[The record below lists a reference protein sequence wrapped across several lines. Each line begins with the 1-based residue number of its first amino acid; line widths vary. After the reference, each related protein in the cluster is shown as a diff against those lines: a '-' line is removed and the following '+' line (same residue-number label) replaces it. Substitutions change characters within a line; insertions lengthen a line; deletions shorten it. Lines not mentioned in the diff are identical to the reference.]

1 MHSTFRSAFLKA
13 SQFEF
18 AKFVKLAKRANFT
31 RGAAFLVLGL
41 SACRGQP
48 FEDTQ
53 IHPQQ
58 NMYFQE
64 KYMPQSENKFFADK
78 RAMRPLV
85 PGTIARGSLRED
97 DAVYQG
103 KVADKFVTTIPFPI
117 TQKFV
122 ERGQERYDIYCA
134 VCHGRTGEA
143 NGIVVARGMLKPP
156 SFNEERIVTMSSG
169 EIYGAILN
177 GVRGN
182 MPSYAYAIPVEDR
195 WAIVAYMRALQLSH
209 RASLQ
214 DVPADIASE
223 KGWIKK

>member
-1 MHSTFRSAFLKA
+1 MQSTFRSAFSKATQLK
-13 SQFEF
+13 F
-18 AKFVKLAKRANFT
+18 AMGATCLA
-31 RGAAFLVLGL
+31 LGL

-58 NMYFQE
+58 NMYFQK
-64 KYMPQSENKFFADK
+64 KYRPQSENDFYADK

-85 PGTIARGSLRED
+85 PGTVARGSLHED
-97 DAVYQG
+97 DTVYQG
-103 KVADKFVTTIPFPI
+103 KVADVYVANIPFPI

-122 ERGQERYDIYCA
+122 ERGHERFNIYCA
-134 VCHGRTGEA
+134 VCHGRTGMA

-156 SFNEERIVTMSSG
+156 SFHEDRLVNMASG
-169 EIYGAILN
+169 EIYSAILN

-223 KGWIKK
+223 KGWTKQ